1 MVSKNIKTIL
11 FDFDGTL
18 RHSIPLGGDVFSEYV
33 ASLGIPISDDDR
45 LRAARWEHYY
55 FANSPEIQVDNGL
68 VVDGDESEFWK
79 NFGRRR
85 LVALGLHP
93 SMAADLAPQVSAHMQ
108 AAYDPEVWIPEE
120 LNNLLPELRESG
132 YTLGIV
138 SNRSEPYHDTVEEMD
153 LGDHFLFVLA
163 AGEVGSWK
171 PDPKIFHHAARL
183 AKSKPEETVYVGDN
197 YFADIVGARRAGL
210 HPVLYDRRGLF
221 SDTGC
226 PIIASFDR
234 IPAILEG
241 M

>member
-1 MVSKNIKTIL
+1 LGSKNIKTIL

-18 RHSIPLGGDVFSEYV
+18 RHSIPLGGDVFSDYV
-33 ASLGIPISDDDR
+33 SSLGLPLTDDDR

-55 FANSPEIQVDNGL
+55 FASSPEIEVDREL

-93 SMAADLAPQVSAHMQ
+93 SLAAELAPQVSAHMQ
-108 AAYDPEVWIPEE
+108 ETYNPEVWMPEE
-120 LNNLLPELRESG
+120 LNDLLPELRGSG

-138 SNRSEPYHDTVEEMD
+138 SNRSEPYHDTVEEMNLQD
-153 LGDHFLFVLA
+153 YFSFVLA

-183 AKSKPEETVYVGDN
+183 AKSKPEETVYIGDN
-197 YFADIVGARRAGL
+197 YYADVIGARRAGL

-226 PIIASFDR
+226 PIMASFDR
-234 IPAILEG
+234 FPEILEG

>member
-1 MVSKNIKTIL
+1 LSSKDIKTIL

-18 RHSIPLGGDVFSEYV
+18 RHYIPLGGDVFSEYV

-79 NFGRRR
+79 NFGQRR

-108 AAYDPEVWIPEE
+108 EAYDPEVWMPEE
-120 LNNLLPELRESG
+120 LNDLLPELRESG

-138 SNRSEPYHDTVEEMD
+138 SNRSEPYHDTVEEMH
-153 LGDHFLFVLA
+153 LGDHFSFVLA

-183 AKSKPEETVYVGDN
+183 AKSKPEETVYIGDN
-197 YFADIVGARRAGL
+197 YFADIIGARRAGL

>member
-1 MVSKNIKTIL
+1 MSSKYIKTIL

-18 RHSIPLGGDVFSEYV
+18 RHHIPLGGDVFSDHV
-33 ASLGIPISDDDR
+33 ASLGIPLTDGDR
-45 LRAARWEHYY
+45 KRAARWEHYY
-55 FANSPEIQVDNGL
+55 FASSPEIQGDQEL

-79 NFGRRR
+79 SFGRRR

-93 SMAADLAPQVSAHMQ
+93 SMAAEMAPQVSAYMRES
-108 AAYDPEVWIPEE
+108 YDPEVWMPEE
-120 LNNLLPELRESG
+120 LNHLLPELKGSG

-153 LGDHFLFVLA
+153 LQDHFSFVLA

-183 AKSKPEETVYVGDN
+183 AKSKPEETIYIGDN
-197 YFADIVGARRAGL
+197 YFADVIGARRAGL
-210 HPVLYDRRGLF
+210 HPILYDRRGLF

-234 IPAILEG
+234 IPAILKG

>member
-33 ASLGIPISDDDR
+33 ASLGLPISDDDR

-108 AAYDPEVWIPEE
+108 EAYDPEVWMPEE
-120 LNNLLPELRESG
+120 LNDLLPELRKSG

>member
-1 MVSKNIKTIL
+1 MSSKDIKSIL

-18 RHSIPLGGDVFSEYV
+18 RHHIPLGGDVFSDYV
-33 ASLGIPISDDDR
+33 SSLGIPINDNDR

-55 FANSPEIQVDNGL
+55 FANSPEIQVDHEL
-68 VVDGDESEFWK
+68 VIDGDENEFWK
-79 NFGRRR
+79 NFGQRR

-108 AAYDPEVWIPEE
+108 EAYNPEVWMPEE
-120 LNNLLPELRESG
+120 LNGLLPKLRESG

-153 LGDHFLFVLA
+153 LQDHFSFVLA

-183 AKSKPEETVYVGDN
+183 AKSKPEETIYIGDN
-197 YFADIVGARRAGL
+197 YFADVIGARRAGL
-210 HPVLYDRRGLF
+210 HPILYDRRGLF

-234 IPAILEG
+234 IPAILKG

>member
-1 MVSKNIKTIL
+1 LVSKNIKTIL

-18 RHSIPLGGDVFSEYV
+18 RHSIPLGGDVFSDYV
-33 ASLGIPISDDDR
+33 SRLGVPLTDDDR

-55 FANSPEIQVDNGL
+55 FASSPEITVDREL
-68 VVDGDESEFWK
+68 VSDGDESEFWK

-93 SMAADLAPQVSAHMQ
+93 SLAADLAPQVSAHMQ
-108 AAYDPEVWIPEE
+108 EAYNPEVWMPDE
-120 LNNLLPELRESG
+120 LNDLLPGLRESG

-153 LGDHFLFVLA
+153 LGDYFSFVLA

-183 AKSKPEETVYVGDN
+183 AKSKPEEMVYIGDN
-197 YFADIVGARRAGL
+197 YYADIVGARRAGL

-226 PIIASFDR
+226 PIMASFDR
-234 IPAILEG
+234 FPEILEG